1 MKNNFNIITLLSDG
15 HNFAF
20 HGFWRTTDISEKEI
34 CIRSE
39 KSIYGL
45 YKVGDVV
52 EISLFPSEFPPIHIR
67 CSFEYIEQKEFEL
80 GIIDFPSLKDRQL
93 YDKLMADSPSSEKE
107 FTSKRVSDSEKLH
120 SYAH

>member
-15 HNFAF
+15 HNFTF

-39 KSIYGL
+39 KSISGL
-45 YKVGDVV
+45 YKVGDVI
-52 EISLFPSEFPPIHIR
+52 EISLFPSEFPAIHIR

-93 YDKLMADSPSSEKE
+93 YNKLLADRPTPEKE
-107 FTSKRVSDSEKLH
+107 LASKRLSDSEKMH